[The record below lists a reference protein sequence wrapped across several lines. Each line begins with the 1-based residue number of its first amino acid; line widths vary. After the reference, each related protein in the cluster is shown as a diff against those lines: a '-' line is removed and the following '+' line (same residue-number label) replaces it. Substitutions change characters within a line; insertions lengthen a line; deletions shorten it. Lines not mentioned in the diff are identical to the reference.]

1 LKKSFITGLIFLI
14 TFSLVGLF
22 SIQIFWIKNSIA
34 LRDAQFRRNVK
45 ISLAEL
51 NRLLEYEEQ
60 LSRLRKH
67 EFGRRIFFQFDS
79 LRSVPTLSESDTI
92 DENDSPVGLNLEDS
106 NSSQLN
112 NPGSGSRRT
121 TLDSQRID
129 LFFKEEKEALENAIQ
144 KDNRLA
150 PYQIKEIAKLIL
162 DLSSVEVGSNFLSA
176 YGVNDIDSL
185 LAHTLK
191 EIGGINTHFE
201 FGIFD
206 VYNMPLLIPERSENH
221 IDRLLNE
228 GYKAR
233 LLPADYITPTTYL
246 HLWFPNQE
254 SYLIKTLWPLLLSS
268 GLFMVTIVLAFGY
281 TIRTI
286 LRQKKVSDIKN
297 DFINNITHELKTPI
311 ATISLACEALADPT
325 MSASPVKVS
334 KFVKMIKDENK
345 RLGVLVERV
354 LRSAVL
360 DRSEVEMSRDSI
372 NLHEIIEMAIRN
384 IELQA
389 KSKGGKIDKSL
400 NADTSDIIGDKIHL
414 TNVVFNL
421 LDNAV
426 KYSGETPT
434 IKVTTHNSGTSIV
447 IEISDNGIGIKKED
461 QKRIFEKLFRV
472 PTGNVHNIKGFGL
485 GLSYVKTIIEKHHGT
500 VSVQSEFGK
509 GSTFTIQLP
518 FNYEL

>member
-1 LKKSFITGLIFLI
+1 MKKSFITGLIILI

-22 SIQIFWIKNSIA
+22 SIQIFWIKNSVA

-45 ISLAEL
+45 VSLVEL
-51 NRLLEYEEQ
+51 NRLLEYEEK
-60 LSRLRKH
+60 LNRLQKH
-67 EFGRRIFFQFDS
+67 EFGRQIYFQYDS
-79 LRSVPTLSESDTI
+79 IKSAPSH
-92 DENDSPVGLNLEDS
+92 S
-106 NSSQLN
+106 NSQSDKNTISEMDTAQSAISELDNSISKSQQ
-112 NPGSGSRRT
+112 SAV
-121 TLDSQRID
+121 DSQKID
-129 LFFKEEKEALENAIQ
+129 LFLKEEQEALENAIR

-150 PYQIKEIAKLIL
+150 NYEIKEIAQLIL
-162 DLSSVEVGSNFLSA
+162 DLSSVESGSNFLSA

-185 LAHTLK
+185 IAFTLK
-191 EIGGINTHFE
+191 EVGGINTEFE

-206 VYNMPLLIPERSENH
+206 VYNIPLLIPERSEKH
-221 IDRLLNE
+221 ISQLLDE

-254 SYLIKTLWPLLLSS
+254 TYLLKTLWPFLLSS

-311 ATISLACEALADPT
+311 STISLACEALADPT

-345 RLGVLVERV
+345 RLGVLVESV

-372 NLHEIIEMAIRN
+372 NLHEIIEMAIQN

-389 KSKGGKIDKSL
+389 KSRGGKIEKSL
-400 NADTSDIIGDKIHL
+400 KAETANIIGDKIHL

-426 KYSGETPT
+426 KYSGETPR

-447 IEISDNGIGIKKED
+447 MKVTDYGIGIKKED
-461 QKRIFEKLFRV
+461 QKRIFDKLFRV

-485 GLSYVKTIIEKHHGT
+485 GLSYVKAIVEKHHGT